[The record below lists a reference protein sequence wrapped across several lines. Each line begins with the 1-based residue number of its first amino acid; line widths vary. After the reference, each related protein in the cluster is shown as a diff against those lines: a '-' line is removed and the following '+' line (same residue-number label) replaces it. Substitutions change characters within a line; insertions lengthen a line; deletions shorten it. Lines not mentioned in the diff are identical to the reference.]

1 MAKLKVLLYALLIVP
16 AVLTFNLP
24 YEGSDSYRIYN
35 IPPFFLIALLLIG
48 WYSYNS
54 KINKSIISLNNPFLW
69 FVLYINISTL
79 IINPSGLIYSLSW
92 LINYLIYRFFSARN
106 TTVKLY
112 RIDFDVILIALI
124 LVGSFRLLTGLDTDG
139 NPYALVNRNATST
152 IVVFL
157 FVYYKSYFTRFV
169 HTDALF
175 ILLLLLNG
183 SRSSIIAIGAY
194 YMLMV
199 IRSLSLTK
207 MVRFVFFIVIA
218 LYMASYNDTA
228 VKRFKDGT
236 YFFQQLGKK
245 QVDKVGD
252 YERVLLIRAG
262 ITVFRENF
270 YFGVGEG
277 NKMYQSEFNRLVEG
291 YDRDSRAHNFFVS
304 RLANFG
310 IVGFAL
316 FLYGYFTELKAKK
329 DFYIYSVTIAV
340 VFLFNEYVLLPHIF
354 VMTGLIPNKVPSLR
368 SSKFVS

>member
-1 MAKLKVLLYALLIVP
+1 MVKLKVFLYALIIVP
-16 AVLTFNLP
+16 AVVTFNLP
-24 YEGSDSYRIYN
+24 YEGSDSYRIYS
-35 IPPFFLIALLLIG
+35 IPPFFLIGLLLIG
-48 WYSYNS
+48 WYAYNS
-54 KINKSIISLNNPFLW
+54 KINKSIISINYPFLW
-69 FVLYINISTL
+69 FVIYINISTL

-92 LINYLIYRFFSARN
+92 LINYLIYRFFSVRN
-106 TTVKLY
+106 TTLSLH
-112 RIDFDVILIALI
+112 RMDFNVILITLI
-124 LVGSFRLLTGLDTDG
+124 IIGLFRLFTGLDTDG

-152 IVVFL
+152 IIVFL

-169 HTDALF
+169 YTDALF
-175 ILLLLLNG
+175 ILLLLLIG
-183 SRSSIIAIGAY
+183 SRSSIIAIGTY
-194 YMLMV
+194 YMLMA

-207 MVRFVFFIVIA
+207 MFRFVFFIVIA

-245 QVDKVGD
+245 QVEKVGD

-270 YFGVGEG
+270 LFGVGEG
-277 NKMYQSEFNRLVEG
+277 NKMYQSEFNRLVDG

-316 FLYGYFTELKAKK
+316 FLYGYFMELKEKK
-329 DFYIYSVTIAV
+329 DFYIFSVTIAV

-354 VMTGLIPNKVPSLR
+354 AISGLIPNND
-368 SSKFVS
+368 SSWKSSRIVS